1 MTALALRE
9 WLCWRGCDIL
19 INFHAYYLKILI
31 QRIISQ
37 IDAEIRFNMN
47 YNFKNNVEYKFILKS
62 KSTFNTCYK
71 HCNTLIFVT
80 VKAINYEVV
89 IKFRLSRSLT
99 EQHNSKCVIWISP
112 KLRKI
117 YQTLQFPWFFTP
129 TFNANLV
136 TSYLQ
141 RTIQLSHQYLVWKD
155 SSTERNC
162 QSWIKNIMISST
174 IGLL

>member
-1 MTALALRE
+1 M
-9 WLCWRGCDIL
+9 
-19 INFHAYYLKILI
+19 NLI
-31 QRIISQ
+31 QL
-37 IDAEIRFNMN
+37 DMN

-117 YQTLQFPWFFTP
+117 YKTHFNFHDFLLPHSTPILSRLTFKELYNFLINILSGKTIPQKETVRVELRTSWSLQ
-129 TFNANLV
+129 
-136 TSYLQ
+136 
-141 RTIQLSHQYLVWKD
+141 QLGCYKW
-155 SSTERNC
+155 R
-162 QSWIKNIMISST
+162 
-174 IGLL
+174 